1 MINVKI
7 FNYNNTKWEYIITYK
22 QQKHMYLKVRND
34 QIIISA
40 PFFMQEK
47 LIEDFILKNLPKI
60 LKKKTI
66 LKPNIVINN
75 NDSYL
80 YFLSKKYQLI
90 TKYHSKKTIIYFE
103 FNNLV
108 VCTNIQDDKQ
118 ILIKIQKFL
127 KEESK
132 NIFMS
137 RLQHWS
143 EIMNIEFSVLKIR
156 SMLNKWGVCQ
166 PNTKIITLSY
176 KLIHFDYAV
185 IDYVIIH
192 ELTHIIHAHHKKT
205 FWNFVAQYCPDF
217 QDCQKILKQ
226 GVMDET
232 NNLT

>member
-1 MINVKI
+1 MTNFKI

-47 LIEDFILKNLPKI
+47 LIEDFILKSLPKI
-60 LKKKTI
+60 LKEKNM
-66 LKPNIVINN
+66 LKNNIVINN
-75 NDSYL
+75 NDSFL
-80 YFLSKKYQLI
+80 YFLNKKYQLI
-90 TKYHSKKTIIYFE
+90 TKYYSKKTIIYFE

-108 VCTNIQDDKQ
+108 VCTNIQDHKQ
-118 ILIKIQKFL
+118 ILIKIQQFL
-127 KEESK
+127 KQEAK

-137 RLQHWS
+137 RLRYWS

-166 PNTKIITLSY
+166 PNNKIITLNY
-176 KLIHFDYAV
+176 KLIHFDYDV

-192 ELTHIIHAHHKKT
+192 ELTHIIHDHHKKT
-205 FWNFVAQYCPDF
+205 FWNFVAQYCPNF
-217 QDCQKILKQ
+217 QYCQKILKQ
-226 GVMDET
+226 GVIDEK
-232 NNLT
+232 NNFT

>member
-1 MINVKI
+1 MTNVKI

-47 LIEDFILKNLPKI
+47 LIEDFILKSLPKI

-66 LKPNIVINN
+66 LKTNIVINN

-137 RLQHWS
+137 RLQYWS

-166 PNTKIITLSY
+166 PNTKIITLNY